1 MSEAQNREESFYH
14 LDSQTPLDW
23 HISSEQI
30 SDMDEEQLRRAFI
43 ELNEKVTR
51 LYDVEMLRISG
62 QKIGEE
68 VKPSDLEHILHPE
81 RIG

>member
-1 MSEAQNREESFYH
+1 
-14 LDSQTPLDW
+14 
-23 HISSEQI
+23 
-30 SDMDEEQLRRAFI
+30 MDEEQLRRAFI